1 MKENLFAIL
10 GTQLIMRPIFNLL
23 VVFLAIFGWNLWLA
37 VIVLTLV
44 IRFAMIRITS
54 AGNQMQSWMWAL
66 QPKLEEIQEKYKDDP
81 KKLSEETMK
90 VFKKEWKWPLKW
102 CLMMFVQLP
111 VFIWLFYTVRKLS
124 EWTIPESWLYSFF
137 YSFGNKYVSGLALD
151 DGSINHH
158 FLGMDLLATKNIVLT
173 AITVVFTYLQ
183 MKLTNLVKPQTP
195 AVPWNEKMPDMSKMM
210 WMMTVFMVFMI
221 WTFVYSTYAV
231 IGIYIT
237 TTTLFSVAQYAI
249 QYRSLLKAKRLEFRN
264 KPQII
269 GKK

>member
-1 MKENLFAIL
+1 MWIFKLL

-44 IRFAMIRITS
+44 VRLAMIKVTS
-54 AGNQMQSWMWAL
+54 AWNQMQSGMWEL
-66 QPKLEEIQEKYKDDP
+66 QPKLNEIQEKYKDDP

-90 VFKKEWKWPLKW
+90 VFKKEGKWPLKW

-124 EWTIPESWLYSFF
+124 EWTIPDNRLYSFF
-137 YSFGNKYVSGLALD
+137 YSFGNKYASVHALD
-151 DGSINHH
+151 NGSINHN
-158 FLGMDLLATKNIVLT
+158 FLGMDLLATKNIILT
-173 AITVVFTYLQ
+173 AITVIFTYLQ

-195 AVPWNEKMPDMSKMM
+195 AVAGNEKMPDMSKMM
-210 WMMTVFMVFMI
+210 WMMTIFMVFMI
-221 WTFVYSTYAV
+221 WTFVYNTYAV

-237 TTTLFSVAQYAI
+237 TTTLFSVIQYGI